1 MCDAASCVCVCV
13 GLAAQRSPA
22 KPRLVF
28 FKGVKEDTWMPCCIS
43 NGAFIAMCCIPTFID
58 VIDLLVKASF
68 LQGWHPH
75 LGKKAEGSNARGVCV
90 LSVVE
95 KCVCV

>member
-1 MCDAASCVCVCV
+1 MKCVMQHLVC
-13 GLAAQRSPA
+13 GCTDITCLQN
-22 KPRLVF
+22 LI
-28 FKGVKEDTWMPCCIS
+28 FKDKKEDTWMTCCIS

-75 LGKKAEGSNARGVCV
+75 LGKKKAEGSNARGVCV

-95 KCVCV
+95 KCVCKLEQP

>member
-1 MCDAASCVCVCV
+1 
-13 GLAAQRSPA
+13 
-22 KPRLVF
+22 
-28 FKGVKEDTWMPCCIS
+28 
-43 NGAFIAMCCIPTFID
+43 MCCIPTFID

-68 LQGWHPH
+68 PQGWHPH

-95 KCVCV
+95 KCVCVCVNLSSHEHMNEQTSKF

>member
-1 MCDAASCVCVCV
+1 M
-13 GLAAQRSPA
+13 
-22 KPRLVF
+22 
-28 FKGVKEDTWMPCCIS
+28 KEHTGTTCCIS

-68 LQGWHPH
+68 PQGWHPH
-75 LGKKAEGSNARGVCV
+75 LGKKKAEGSNARGVCV

-95 KCVCV
+95 KCVCVNLSSHEHMNEQTSKFRLPVDANKESFF